1 MNRTAYEIYRAI
13 KSYMNKEGK
22 SPSMKDLSL
31 MVNKNTGTI
40 FYNLKKLR
48 KSGYIDYQ
56 DKEARSIK
64 ILKDFIIT
72 YE

>member
-1 MNRTAYEIYRAI
+1 MNRTSYEIYRAI

-22 SPSMKDLSL
+22 SPSMKELSD

-48 KSGYIDYQ
+48 ESGYIDYQ

-64 ILKDFIIT
+64 ILKDFKIT